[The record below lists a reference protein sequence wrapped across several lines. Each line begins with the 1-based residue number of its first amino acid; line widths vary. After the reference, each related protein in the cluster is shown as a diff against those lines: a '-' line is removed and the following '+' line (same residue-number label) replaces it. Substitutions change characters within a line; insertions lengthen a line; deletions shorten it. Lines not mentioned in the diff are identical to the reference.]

1 MFSEWFTCKLFSCK
15 PMKLIQFA
23 KEGSIDFI
31 FKVTLKKHVNIN
43 QAMLTFQLNWI
54 SEVKYF
60 F

>member
-1 MFSEWFTCKLFSCK
+1 
-15 PMKLIQFA
+15 MKLIQFA